1 MEIDGP
7 TVITEPG
14 VYIVVQDFSVPNP
27 GDGIVIRADHV
38 LLIVGD
44 HVLTGPGNMEG
55 RGIVLDG
62 VQHVLVTGGGTLQT
76 WGIGVALIGT
86 SRSSVRGIRV
96 EGGDAMAMPPT
107 IPPQVGI
114 LLVNSAEN
122 SIRRND
128 CRLVNLGVF
137 VRGGGSYRNRIQHN
151 SAVGGDHGLLGICY
165 NPTMGEGPA
174 GPTNDD
180 VRHNLLDRFGTGI
193 QTSEGSANNR
203 FSSNT
208 IRYFNLAWQD
218 LNGTNDF
225 LHNDTMQISP

>member
-1 MEIDGP
+1 MRRGPLPRPTREPILDTDYKEALEAAIISESDIISASLVARTSEISGP

-14 VYIVVQDFSVPNP
+14 TYIVVSDFSVPANP

-38 LLIVGD
+38 LLMVRD

-62 VQHVLVTGGGTLQT
+62 VQHVLVMGAGVLRT

-86 SRSSVRGIRV
+86 SHSSVRGIRI
-96 EGGDAMAMPPT
+96 EGGDAIAMPPT
-107 IPPQVGI
+107 IPPQIGI

-137 VRGGGSYRNRIQHN
+137 VRGGGS
-151 SAVGGDHGLLGICY
+151 S
-165 NPTMGEGPA
+165 
-174 GPTNDD
+174 
-180 VRHNLLDRFGTGI
+180 
-193 QTSEGSANNR
+193 
-203 FSSNT
+203 
-208 IRYFNLAWQD
+208 
-218 LNGTNDF
+218 
-225 LHNDTMQISP
+225 